1 MKRCASCGFDKPD
14 ISFMS
19 VAELKCIACMPVA
32 DDLNGATLGRHVPAD
47 WYVRHKL
54 AEPATQSAL
63 DDDRPL
69 IDQVQ
74 EATFTAPPTLRYIT
88 DKYALRMMLRKA
100 HRFVLDKTTSALVG
114 DFSIAVA
121 NDLEAA
127 RRLAVP
133 PFPVTW
139 FEIDNT
145 ARMKRTR
152 ELGIH
157 VLDAS
162 DSIFDKETEY
172 GEVIDRCGW
181 LISPHAESGYCATY
195 FARAPSGV
203 FALPL
208 SYCWHTQEADSVPY
222 NVVGSSAEV
231 LKDMQWMAF
240 GVIGC
245 NVSPTDAHLYPSP
258 LHAPLDAHP
267 PRTTMAM
274 MVEMAGE
281 MRHIWG
287 LLIALGAGQLGVDAD
302 TSRTVQHNG
311 APKTMSNGK
320 PLLALEHKI
329 LHLHLAK
336 RATPEKVLM
345 RAITQHKKRLHEVR
359 AHFRT
364 YRNEDGSV
372 RMRTQIAAHQRG
384 DERLG
389 RIEKTYRVE
398 R

>member
-1 MKRCASCGFDKPD
+1 MKRCISCGFDKPD

-19 VAELKCIACMPVA
+19 IVELKCIACM
-32 DDLNGATLGRHVPAD
+32 VPAD
-47 WYVRHKL
+47 SYIRRKL
-54 AEPATQSAL
+54 AEEPEDSHVPYRLAETTTQSAL
-63 DDDRPL
+63 GDDRPI
-69 IDQVQ
+69 IDQVH
-74 EATFTAPPTLRYIT
+74 EATFTDPPTLRYIA
-88 DKYALRMMLRKA
+88 DKYALRMLLRKA
-100 HRFVLDKTTSALVG
+100 HRFVLDKTTSALIG
-114 DFSIAVA
+114 DFSMAVA
-121 NDLEAA
+121 KDLEGA

-152 ELGIH
+152 ELGVHI
-157 VLDAS
+157 LDTS
-162 DSIFDKETEY
+162 DSIFEKDTEY

-181 LISPHAESGYCATY
+181 LISPMASGYTATY

-203 FALPL
+203 FALPM
-208 SYCWHTQEADSVPY
+208 SYCWHTEESDSVPY

-231 LKDMQWMAF
+231 LKDMLWMAF
-240 GVIGC
+240 GMVGG
-245 NVSPTDAHLYPSP
+245 NVSATDAHLYPSS
-258 LHAPLDAHP
+258 LHTPLDAHP

-287 LLIALGAGQLGVDAD
+287 LLVALGAGQLGVESDSSS
-302 TSRTVQHNG
+302 TTKHG
-311 APKTMSNGK
+311 GEPKTMPNGK
-320 PLLALEHKI
+320 PLLALEHKV
-329 LHLHLAK
+329 LHLHLSK
-336 RATPEKVLM
+336 RVTPDKVVL
-345 RAITQHKKRLHEVR
+345 RAISHHKNRLHEVR
-359 AHFRT
+359 SHFRT

-372 RMRTQIAAHQRG
+372 RRRTQIAAHKRG